1 MILDYCFCWSVSYKA
16 AYLTV
21 TVEIPQL
28 GGPVEN
34 TSCQDNSM
42 ESNNSS
48 VMAIAILAV
57 LLVVLLIC
65 VIVLTVFVFKL
76 KMKLQAVDKSNR

>member
-1 MILDYCFCWSVSYKA
+1 MNIRLLFLLECYKA

-21 TVEIPQL
+21 TVEILQL
-28 GGPVEN
+28 DGPVEN

-42 ESNNSS
+42 DSNNTS

-57 LLVVLLIC
+57 LLMVLLIC